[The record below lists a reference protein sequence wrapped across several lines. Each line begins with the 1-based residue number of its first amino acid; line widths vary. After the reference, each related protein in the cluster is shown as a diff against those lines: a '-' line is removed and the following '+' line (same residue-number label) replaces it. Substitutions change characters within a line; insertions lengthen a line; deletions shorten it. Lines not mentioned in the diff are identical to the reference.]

1 MIVKKFDMNYFNI
14 TEFDS
19 PDKLGSGRE
28 MNENVLE
35 MLNEARS
42 KFDKPITITSGYR
55 TKSHNSKVGGKSNSA
70 HLRGY
75 AVDISCRTSRDR
87 YHLINCLLDVGFN
100 RIGISGTFIHVD
112 ADPDKDKDVMWT
124 Y

>member
-1 MIVKKFDMNYFNI
+1 M
-14 TEFDS
+14 
-19 PDKLGSGRE
+19 
-28 MNENVLE
+28 ENVLE
-35 MLNEARS
+35 MLDEARA

-100 RIGISGTFIHVD
+100 RIGIGSTFIHID

-124 Y
+124 YQKKEQNKNGLPPPKVPAIEGRS